1 MTMSSSTMPLSTA
14 QGLSGHREGGTAT
27 VPAVTTH
34 REDFNMGLGIW
45 RQGNERK
52 RQWNVLLELLAL
64 LDIGDTVP
72 GVDSSVSG
80 LGQSREGKLSRA
92 GKPGQLYKE
101 AWPAVPSVKHKILA
115 ISHDL
120 SFDRADAPTKKSPSL
135 DPRKDG
141 NVSLWILL

>member
-64 LDIGDTVP
+64 LDIEEET
-72 GVDSSVSG
+72 
-80 LGQSREGKLSRA
+80 QSLE
-92 GKPGQLYKE
+92 
-101 AWPAVPSVKHKILA
+101 
-115 ISHDL
+115 
-120 SFDRADAPTKKSPSL
+120 
-135 DPRKDG
+135 
-141 NVSLWILL
+141 